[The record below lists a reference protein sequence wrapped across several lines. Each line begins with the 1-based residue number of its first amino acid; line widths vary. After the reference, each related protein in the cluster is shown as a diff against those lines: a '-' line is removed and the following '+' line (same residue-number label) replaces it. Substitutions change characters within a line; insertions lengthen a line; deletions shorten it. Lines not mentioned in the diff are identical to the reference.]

1 LGERL
6 GKRDTGFFFWVFFF
20 RLLVDVDD
28 DVIDDVGDVG
38 DGVVMLNRL
47 C

>member
-6 GKRDTGFFFWVFFF
+6 GKRDTGFFFFFF
-20 RLLVDVDD
+20 CLLVDVDD
-28 DVIDDVGDVG
+28 DVVGDVG

>member
-1 LGERL
+1 MNLSANGI
-6 GKRDTGFFFWVFFF
+6 RDFYI